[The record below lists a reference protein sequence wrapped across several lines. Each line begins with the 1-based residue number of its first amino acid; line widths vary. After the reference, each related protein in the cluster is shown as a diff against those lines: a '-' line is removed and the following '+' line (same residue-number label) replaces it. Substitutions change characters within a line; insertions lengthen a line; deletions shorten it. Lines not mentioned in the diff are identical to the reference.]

1 MKITCKSVMGG
12 WQTCVANTGYLF
24 GPVFNKITD
33 LWAWQRVNLY
43 GTNMTMADLPTGFV
57 NFANVSGD

>member
-1 MKITCKSVMGG
+1 MTINCKSVIGG

-33 LWAWQRVNLY
+33 LWSWQRTNLY
-43 GTNMTMADLPTGFV
+43 
-57 NFANVSGD
+57 ANVSGD

>member
-1 MKITCKSVMGG
+1 MKIICKSVPGG
-12 WQTCVANTGYLF
+12 WQSSVEVSGYLF

-43 GTNMTMADLPTGFV
+43 GTNLTMADLPT
-57 NFANVSGD
+57 ALTI